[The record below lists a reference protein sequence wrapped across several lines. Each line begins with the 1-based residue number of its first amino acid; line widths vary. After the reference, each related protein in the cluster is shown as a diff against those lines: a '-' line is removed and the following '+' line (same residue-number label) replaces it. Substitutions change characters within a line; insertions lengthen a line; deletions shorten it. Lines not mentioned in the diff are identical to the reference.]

1 MNVPPLPSDLKL
13 KPEDR
18 EMVILA
24 ALVDGPKMPDEL
36 DRICEWAD
44 NAHIDAMLL
53 RLILAGEIV
62 PSWDSETA
70 DLRVKI
76 APPKG
81 GTA

>member
-1 MNVPPLPSDLKL
+1 MKE
-13 KPEDR
+13 KDR
-18 EMVILA
+18 QMVILA
-24 ALVDGPKMPDEL
+24 ALVDGPKMQDEL

-81 GTA
+81 GAA